1 MEIAEKILTWYLK
14 ILLVFLISTL
24 TLGVLVAPLVLGLI
38 FSPWCF
44 LGYLS
49 LLILGPVLIVL
60 WIVLPDVIRGL
71 DL

>member
-1 MEIAEKILTWYLK
+1 MELAEKILTWYLK
-14 ILLVFLISTL
+14 ILLVFLVCVL
-24 TLGVLVAPLVLGLI
+24 TLGLLVTPLVLGLI

-44 LGYLS
+44 LGYLA
-49 LLILGPVLIVL
+49 LLVLGPVLIVL

>member
-14 ILLVFLISTL
+14 ILLVFLIGIL

-38 FSPWCF
+38 FSPWFF